1 MSLSQSVKRA
11 GKAVDRLVDKVE
23 PATSAAADAA
33 QSALGNI
40 PMKWK
45 RRILGAGA
53 VAGVTYV
60 APMAIPV
67 IGCLTVAQWAING
80 EIKDQLTNNK

>member
-1 MSLSQSVKRA
+1 MSFSQSVKRA
-11 GKAVDRLVDKVE
+11 GKVVDRLVDKVK

-33 QSALGNI
+33 QAALGNI

-67 IGCLTVAQWAING
+67 IGRLTVAQWALNG
-80 EIKDQLTNNK
+80 EIKDQLTKNN

>member
-1 MSLSQSVKRA
+1 MSFSQSVKGA
-11 GKAVDRLVDKVE
+11 GKVVDRLVDKVE

-33 QSALGNI
+33 QSALGNV

-53 VAGVTYV
+53 VAGVCSIN
-60 APMAIPV
+60 PMIIP
-67 IGCLTVAQWAING
+67 ILGCLTVAQWALNG
-80 EIKDQLTNNK
+80 EIKDQLTKNN